1 MVCASCVL
9 STALPR
15 GTIDPART
23 NSRISSRHS
32 NGGVTAALSTC
43 HEKMP
48 RLPNHSK
55 NLLNSPEA
63 ELTPME
69 MSSSRRLGIGE
80 TIPASVVNPRSL
92 TDLVPELASRAN
104 CSDACVKATNEVRYT
119 GTPGQCCRP
128 RIPAECNYPSEIH
141 P

>member
-1 MVCASCVL
+1 MTTPIAAPASAT
-9 STALPR
+9 SGR
-15 GTIDPART
+15 DFDPT
-23 NSRISSRHS
+23 SSSCRISSRHS
-32 NGGVTAALSTC
+32 KGGVTAALSTC

-69 MSSSRRLGIGE
+69 MSDSRRLGIGE

-92 TDLVPELASRAN
+92 TDLVPELDRKSTRLNSSHAN
-104 CSDACVKATNEVRYT
+104 
-119 GTPGQCCRP
+119 
-128 RIPAECNYPSEIH
+128 I
-141 P
+141 